1 MFDYKNAEKILEAE
15 DVVVKFNLRG
25 KTLTAIRG
33 ISMELYKGES
43 LAIVGESGSGKSVF
57 TKTFMG
63 LLDQNGWVDSGSI
76 IYSGGKYAGK
86 GVDLVPMK
94 TEKEWLNIRGKE
106 IAMVFQDPMTSLNPL
121 KTIGKQIQET
131 VELHQ
136 NLKGEEA
143 KKKTIEILEDVGI
156 AEPERRYKQYPHEF
170 SGGMRQRV
178 VIAIAVACN
187 PEILICDEPTTAL
200 DVTIQAQVLELMNEL
215 KEKLRTSLLLIT
227 HDLGVVAQVCD
238 RVAIMYAGEIVESG
252 TIAEVF
258 DHPHHPYT
266 IGLFGSIPSL
276 DETAEK
282 LKPIQGQMPDPTEL
296 PEGCAFAPRC
306 PYATGACRTRK
317 PEMTGVGGTQM
328 VRCLAHQGVF
338 ESPKLMEEVRH
349 GR

>member
-1 MFDYKNAEKILEAE
+1 MEARQ
-15 DVVVKFNLRG
+15 N
-25 KTLTAIRG
+25 TLTITGLRTEFLTPEGPLAAVDG
-33 ISMELYKGES
+33 VD
-43 LAIVGESGSGKSVF
+43 LAIPRGSIVGLVGESGCGKSV
-57 TKTFMG
+57 TALSVLG
-63 LLDQNGWVDSGSI
+63 
-76 IYSGGKYAGK
+76 
-86 GVDLVPMK
+86 LVPPAGRVAAG
-94 TEKEWLNIRGKE
+94 EIRFGETDLRTLGEGALRKLRGNR
-106 IAMVFQDPMTSLNPL
+106 IAMIFQDPMTSLNPVYPVGRQVAEVL
-121 KTIGKQIQET
+121 RLHRRLDRWAAKART
-131 VELHQ
+131 VELFQ
-136 NLKGEEA
+136 Q
-143 KKKTIEILEDVGI
+143 VGI
-156 AEPERRYKQYPHEF
+156 PDPAARYDAYPRQL
-170 SGGMRQRV
+170 SGGLRQRV
-178 VIAIAVACN
+178 MIAMAMACEPELLIA
-187 PEILICDEPTTAL
+187 DEPTTAL